1 VLACLPEKT
10 DWDHNIKSY
19 MHGLHKSLSLSEID
33 YGKIGQLK
41 RFLTEID
48 RRRNLDYTTVFPW
61 LDQYFLENQKYV
73 V

>member
-1 VLACLPEKT
+1 
-10 DWDHNIKSY
+10 

-33 YGKIGQLK
+33 YAKISQLK
-41 RFLTEID
+41 RFLAEID
-48 RRRNLDYTTVFPW
+48 RRRNLDYTKVFPW